1 MFRKYITL
9 VGLFIISLGLTAFSG
24 SSRPAEQAGGN
35 SPVIQVLLI
44 LAIIVLF
51 VLIEWLL
58 LWWLRRRSEAAQAS
72 MPRPKAVTP
81 APVAHPAPPKVEAP
95 TPVVKSVPLAPVV
108 EPVPPAPVVES
119 IPPAPAVKSAPLV
132 PDDLKLI
139 EGIGPKISG
148 ILAAAG
154 ITTFA
159 QLGATDV
166 SRLKEI
172 IDQAGL
178 SALAD
183 PATWPQQAALAA
195 AGKLDE
201 LKVLQGQLKGGRR

>member
-9 VGLFIISLGLTAFSG
+9 VGLFIIGLGLTAFSG
-24 SSRPAEQAGGN
+24 SSRPAEQAGGT

-44 LAIIVLF
+44 LGIIVLF
-51 VLIEWLL
+51 VLIEWFL
-58 LWWLRRRSEAAQAS
+58 LWWLRRRSEAAPTV
-72 MPRPKAVTP
+72 MPQPKVETP
-81 APVAHPAPPKVEAP
+81 APVAHKVEAP
-95 TPVVKSVPLAPVV
+95 APVM
-108 EPVPPAPVVES
+108 ES
-119 IPPAPAVKSAPLV
+119 MSPAPAVDAALFAGTSGTGKTQQTADKAAPLV
-132 PDDLKLI
+132 PDDLKII
-139 EGIGPKISG
+139 EGIGPKIAS

-166 SRLKEI
+166 SRLREI
-172 IDQAGL
+172 IAQAGL
-178 SALAD
+178 TALAD

-201 LKVLQGQLKGGRR
+201 LEVLQGQLKGGRRVN

>member
-1 MFRKYITL
+1 MFRNYITL

-24 SSRPAEQAGGN
+24 SSRPAGQAGGN

-44 LAIIVLF
+44 LGIIVLF

-58 LWWLRRRSEAAQAS
+58 LWWLRRRSEAAQVS
-72 MPRPKAVTP
+72 MPQPKVETP
-81 APVAHPAPPKVEAP
+81 APVAHKVE
-95 TPVVKSVPLAPVV
+95 V
-108 EPVPPAPVVES
+108 PAPVVETAPPTPVVETV
-119 IPPAPAVKSAPLV
+119 PPAPAVKSAPLV

-139 EGIGPKISG
+139 EGIGPKIAS

-166 SRLKEI
+166 SRLREI
-172 IDQAGL
+172 IAQAGL
-178 SALAD
+178 TALAD
-183 PATWPQQAALAA
+183 PATWPQQATLAA

>member
-44 LAIIVLF
+44 LGIIVIF
-51 VLIEWLL
+51 VLLEILL
-58 LWWLRRRSEAAQAS
+58 LWWLRRRSEAAPTA

-81 APVAHPAPPKVEAP
+81 APVVHPVPPKVEAP
-95 TPVVKSVPLAPVV
+95 APVM
-108 EPVPPAPVVES
+108 ESMPPAPAVEAV
-119 IPPAPAVKSAPLV
+119 PPAPAVKSAPLM
-132 PDDLKLI
+132 PDDLKII
-139 EGIGPKISG
+139 EGIGPKIAS

-166 SRLKEI
+166 SRLREI
-172 IDQAGL
+172 IAQAGL
-178 SALAD
+178 TALAD

-201 LKVLQGQLKGGRR
+201 LEVLQGQLKGGRQVDRSN